1 MTPPQR
7 LHSVGNSLSKKVI
20 PVTCDPDGRLERRP
34 LADLTPFQG
43 NLKDLDDARYAKL
56 KASIL
61 AEGFMAPVFMWQDKI
76 LDGHQR
82 TTVLNGEGW
91 DVEGGVP
98 VIEIQ
103 ADTEADAARKLLKLT
118 SAYGKPVAEGVFDFM
133 QAHELDIGDLADV
146 DLPDF
151 DEDALL
157 AMLGEGDPQ
166 EEPTDDI
173 PEPPVTPVTRTG
185 DLWHMG
191 KHRVLCG
198 DSTSAEAVDAVLI
211 STPGLVVTDP
221 PYGIDYQG
229 GQANEKKRPRLQG
242 DTSTDLYASAL
253 ALAGERMATGAWYVW
268 FADSK
273 GEAVYKAISD
283 LGFEVRALL
292 IWNKLKAHY
301 GAPSAHYCQRHEPCL
316 YAVRGSA
323 VWSGASNEATVWD
336 IVQPSRNEFHPTEK
350 PVECM
355 ARPIRNHGVAGDI
368 VYDPFLGSGT
378 TLVAAH
384 SEGRVCYGMEIDPA
398 YVDVSVTRW
407 QEYTNQEAILDGD
420 GRTFAEVKA
429 ERLSGE
435 DVPTAEAAG

>member
-20 PVTCDPDGRLERRP
+20 PVTCDLDGRLERRP

-61 AEGFMAPVFMWQDKI
+61 AEGFMAPVFVWQDKI

-118 SAYGKPVAEGVFDFM
+118 SAYGKPQPEGVFDFM

-166 EEPTDDI
+166 EEPSDEI
-173 PEPPVTPVTRTG
+173 PEPPSTPVTRPG
-185 DLWHMG
+185 DLWHLG

-198 DSTSAEAVDAVLI
+198 DSTSAEAVEQVTSGAVDLC
-211 STPGLVVTDP
+211 LTDP
-221 PYGIDYQG
+221 PYGIGDSASDKNEYRTHDDSVENLQKIIAG
-229 GQANEKKRPRLQG
+229 FLPLAQAVARVVVLTSGNMNHRLYPAPTWTMAWFVPAGTGTGPWGFCCWQPILCFG
-242 DTSTDLYASAL
+242 KDPKLAIGKGSHPDALVHTERAEDFGHPCSKPINFWTWLLLRTSE
-253 ALAGERMATGAWYVW
+253 AGAT
-268 FADSK
+268 
-273 GEAVYKAISD
+273 I
-283 LGFEVRALL
+283 
-292 IWNKLKAHY
+292 
-301 GAPSAHYCQRHEPCL
+301 
-316 YAVRGSA
+316 
-323 VWSGASNEATVWD
+323 
-336 IVQPSRNEFHPTEK
+336 
-350 PVECM
+350 
-355 ARPIRNHGVAGDI
+355 
-368 VYDPFLGSGT
+368 YDPFLGSGT

-384 SEGRVCYGMEIDPA
+384 SEGRVCYGMELDPA
-398 YVDVSVTRW
+398 YVDVCVQRW

-435 DVPTAEAAG
+435 DVPVAEAAG

>member
-61 AEGFMAPVFMWQDKI
+61 AEGFMAPVFVWQDKI

-118 SAYGKPVAEGVFDFM
+118 SAYGKPQPEGVFDFM

-166 EEPTDDI
+166 EEPTDEI
-173 PEPPVTPVTRTG
+173 PEPPVEPVTRTG

-198 DSTSAEAVDAVLI
+198 DSCEPQPWA
-211 STPGLVVTDP
+211 PRCVVTSP
-221 PYGIDYQG
+221 PYFNMHSGIHTG
-229 GQANEKKRPRLQG
+229 SISLIWCAWSSGCRRPFLLRGTSETRPRN
-242 DTSTDLYASAL
+242 TSTSPPTHLSRLPLQDSSTSTKLP
-253 ALAGERMATGAWYVW
+253 GENRARFSIAHEMGTSL
-268 FADSK
+268 DSCF
-273 GEAVYKAISD
+273 I
-283 LGFEVRALL
+283 
-292 IWNKLKAHY
+292 
-301 GAPSAHYCQRHEPCL
+301 QRSP
-316 YAVRGSA
+316 GSR
-323 VWSGASNEATVWD
+323 S
-336 IVQPSRNEFHPTEK
+336 
-350 PVECM
+350 
-355 ARPIRNHGVAGDI
+355 
-368 VYDPFLGSGT
+368 
-378 TLVAAH
+378 
-384 SEGRVCYGMEIDPA
+384 
-398 YVDVSVTRW
+398 
-407 QEYTNQEAILDGD
+407 
-420 GRTFAEVKA
+420 
-429 ERLSGE
+429 
-435 DVPTAEAAG
+435 

>member
-1 MTPPQR
+1 
-7 LHSVGNSLSKKVI
+7 VGNSLSKKVI

-61 AEGFMAPVFMWQDKI
+61 AEGFMAPVFVWQDKI

-133 QAHELDIGDLADV
+133 QAHDLDIGDLADV

-157 AMLGEGDPQ
+157 SLFGEDGNG
-166 EEPTDDI
+166 EPND
-173 PEPPVTPVTRTG
+173 EPPDPPATPVSRFG
-185 DLWHMG
+185 DLWVMG
-191 KHRVLCG
+191 KSRVLCG
-198 DSTSAEAVDAVLI
+198 DSTDEANVVRLLGGDV
-211 STPGLVVTDP
+211 PFVMVTDP
-221 PYGIDYQG
+221 PYGVEYDPTWRKEAGINK
-229 GQANEKKRPRLQG
+229 NEG
-242 DTSTDLYASAL
+242 
-253 ALAGERMATGAWYVW
+253 RMGAVQNDDRADWTEAWKLFPGAVAYVW
-268 FADSK
+268 HGALHAAEVAGSITT
-273 GEAVYKAISD
+273 V
-283 LGFEVRALL
+283 GFQVRGQI
-292 IWNKLKAHY
+292 IWKKSRFVLSR
-301 GAPSAHYCQRHEPCL
+301 GAYHWGHEPCW
-316 YAVRGSA
+316 YAVRDGQTAKWCGDRKQS
-323 VWSGASNEATVWD
+323 TVWD
-336 IVQPSRNEFHPTEK
+336 IALADGAGDDAKGLGHGTQK

-355 ARPIRNHGVAGDI
+355 ARPIRHHGVAGDI

-398 YVDVSVTRW
+398 YVDVSVQRW
-407 QEYTNQEAILDGD
+407 QQYTNDVAILDGD
-420 GRTFAEVKA
+420 GRTFDEVKA
-429 ERLSGE
+429 ERLAGT
-435 DVPTAEAAG
+435 DVATAEAAG